1 MEPFGV
7 LGVAASII
15 ACIQLTGTLLKRVGP
30 SDHSKKDLNGILKTI
45 CGFKGAYEGLTTSL
59 QLNEEDETRLSALQ
73 HLEEPL
79 RDCKRVLDLLEKR
92 LESTNF
98 FGQHVLGSLWDGKL
112 KRGLKILQDAK
123 TLFEITFDGDQHII
137 LSAVEHYVRNVGE
150 DVRDLATHIDENG
163 KRLLDLDEY
172 SREQSERV
180 NAWHGETELAIRV
193 ISQNVLAH
201 DSVAKNRHKNTE
213 DSLHRIRHD
222 VIDHRQERRNEEKER
237 EKDEILRWLTST
249 DPTVNQNAAWESH
262 EPQTGKWFICR
273 PEYSSWKEMP
283 QSFLWIHG
291 IAGCGKTVLSSIII
305 RDLIDYYNSH
315 SVVDDKVEP
324 THSLAYFY
332 CSFTE
337 IEKQNSYNLI
347 SSLFVQLVGIHPSIP
362 NTLSRLH
369 DQHQNG
375 KLPMDVIK
383 IELQSILKLSG
394 QTFFVIDALDE
405 CPIGDEDRSRTK
417 VLALLTELS
426 GWALPN
432 LHVLVTSR
440 KEPDIDKAL
449 ASLVNL
455 SSMSIQT
462 NQVQP
467 DIQKYIKSQL
477 GNDLELKEW
486 SSSIKKEVE
495 KTLLEQAQGMFRWVF
510 CQIDSLKKCIRPK
523 DVRDAL
529 KSLPKT
535 LDDFYARTLLGIDES
550 YRQMA
555 CNGLHFRKDPFV
567 LKS

>member
-1 MEPFGV
+1 M
-7 LGVAASII
+7 I
-15 ACIQLTGTLLKRVGP
+15 
-30 SDHSKKDLNGILKTI
+30 
-45 CGFKGAYEGLTTSL
+45 
-59 QLNEEDETRLSALQ
+59 TRL
-73 HLEEPL
+73 
-79 RDCKRVLDLLEKR
+79 
-92 LESTNF
+92 
-98 FGQHVLGSLWDGKL
+98 
-112 KRGLKILQDAK
+112 I
-123 TLFEITFDGDQHII
+123 
-137 LSAVEHYVRNVGE
+137 
-150 DVRDLATHIDENG
+150 EN
-163 KRLLDLDEY
+163 
-172 SREQSERV
+172 
-180 NAWHGETELAIRV
+180 N
-193 ISQNVLAH
+193 
-201 DSVAKNRHKNTE
+201 
-213 DSLHRIRHD
+213 
-222 VIDHRQERRNEEKER
+222 
-237 EKDEILRWLTST
+237 
-249 DPTVNQNAAWESH
+249 
-262 EPQTGKWFICR
+262 C
-273 PEYSSWKEMP
+273 
-283 QSFLWIHG
+283 
-291 IAGCGKTVLSSIII
+291 SSIII

-495 KTLLEQAQGMFRWVF
+495 KTLLEQAQGMYDSLIAHHNLNINSDVNIRFRWVF